1 MTTSNHS
8 SSDLVRVR
16 GLSKRYG
23 GGPSLL
29 RRSRTIVEA
38 LDHVDLTMRSGVSLA
53 LVGESGSGK
62 STLARCIARLEEPSS
77 GEIWFDGENLRSLKG
92 AQLLA
97 FRQKVQLIFQDP
109 ATALNPRLAAAEI
122 VAEPLTIL
130 RWGGREQRRRRAL
143 ELIEQVGLSP
153 RWGDRLPFEFSGGQ
167 RQRLALA
174 RALVMDPL
182 LLILDE
188 ALSGLDVSVQAQM
201 IALLLELQSERKLT
215 YLYVSHD
222 LGLMRQLA
230 DQVAVMYQG
239 RVVEQASVS
248 ELFGNPR
255 HAHTRALIAAIPPA
269 EAPPGPSPAT

>member
-23 GGPSLL
+23 GGPSLW
-29 RRSRTIVEA
+29 RPRAIVEA
-38 LDHVDLTMRSGVSLA
+38 LDHVDLTMEAGVSLA
-53 LVGESGSGK
+53 VVGESGSGK

-77 GEIWFDGENLRSLKG
+77 GEIWFDGQSLRSLRG
-92 AQLLA
+92 AQVLA
-97 FRQKVQLIFQDP
+97 FRRKVQLIFQDP
-109 ATALNPRLAAAEI
+109 AIALNPRLTAVEI
-122 VAEPLTIL
+122 VEEPLTIL
-130 RWGGREQRRRRAL
+130 RWRDTKQRRRRAL
-143 ELIEQVGLSP
+143 ELIEQVGISP
-153 RWGDRLPFEFSGGQ
+153 RWGDRRPFEVSGGQ

-188 ALSGLDVSVQAQM
+188 ALSELDVSVQAQM

-222 LGLMRQLA
+222 LSLMRQVA
-230 DQVAVMYQG
+230 DEVAVMYQG

-248 ELFGNPR
+248 ELFANPR

-269 EAPPGPSPAT
+269 KAPPGPSPAA